1 MPRRPLGCPLGNQ
14 LEPLE
19 QPGRQHRPQH
29 ESRRRDVVLGDPA
42 REPERKRWQQRPVG
56 PDTVD
61 DRLGR
66 YIGEPSR
73 LRDHD
78 PESLPPAELDEHGL
92 AKLEIGQGGGHEVGV
107 GPVPSPSG
115 GIDRDLDGSPAAG
128 RLDGPAAPRRLDRSP
143 SVRQGD
149 LELDRV
155 AARHGERE

>member
-1 MPRRPLGCPLGNQ
+1 M
-14 LEPLE
+14 
-19 QPGRQHRPQH
+19 
-29 ESRRRDVVLGDPA
+29 LGDPA
-42 REPERKRWQQRPVG
+42 REPQRERRQQRPVG
-56 PDTVD
+56 PDAVD

-66 YIGEPSR
+66 HVREPGR

-78 PESLPPAELDEHGL
+78 PERLPPAELDEHGL
-92 AKLEIGQGGGHEVGV
+92 TELEIGQGGGHQVGV

-128 RLDGPAAPRRLDRSP
+128 RLDAGRRRSTGP